1 MEKSVMP
8 TIIIIAVIS
17 ITAALIFYSIA
28 VWWNWLTKR
37 LQPRQLVLF
46 YLGLACDILATGMM
60 KSSVAEVTYD
70 LHTISGYTALALMLS
85 VTVTGTYA
93 TLRHDDRILENFHKF
108 GLPIWFIWVVSWL
121 TGVVLG
127 IQKF

>member
-1 MEKSVMP
+1 MP

-17 ITAALIFYSIA
+17 ITAALLFYSVA

-37 LQPRQLVLF
+37 LELRHLILF
-46 YLGLACDILATGMM
+46 WLGLATDLLGTAMM
-60 KSSVAEVTYD
+60 RSSVETVTYD
-70 LHTISGYTALALMLS
+70 LHTISGYTALALMVV
-85 VTVTGTYA
+85 VTLAGTYA
-93 TLRHDDRILENFHKF
+93 IFQRNESILTSFHKF
-108 GLPIWFIWVVSWL
+108 GLPVWFVWVTSWI